1 MFQNNI
7 LRILIIDDCP
17 DIQGLLRTLLESKG
31 YEVSSSSNGAEALS
45 QLNLHSVL
53 PDLILVDLRM
63 PVMDGFDFLTSQRA
77 NPRLR
82 DIPTVVM
89 SADGDARSTRL
100 LTQAPNHGKSPDV
113 LMKPLSIKSILT
125 AIEGNSLLH

>member
-1 MFQNNI
+1 MFQKHA
-7 LRILIIDDCP
+7 LRILVIDDCP
-17 DIQGLLRTLLESKG
+17 DIQWLLRTLLESKG
-31 YEVSSSSNGAEALS
+31 YEVACSSNGAEALS
-45 QLNLHSVL
+45 QLDSHDEL

-77 NPRLR
+77 TPRLR

-89 SADGDARSTRL
+89 SADGDDKSTRL
-100 LTQAPNHGKSPDV
+100 RTQAPDNGKSPDV